1 MPRKT
6 TEELNEELKTLEKN
20 YNQAVQVQKNCEN
33 RAIAIKAILDD
44 RLELEQEERNRKK
57 VTVTGILI
65 RDCPVCGKSFKT
77 MEQRRK
83 YCSGA
88 CRVKFCRTKPIN

>member
-6 TEELNEELKTLEKN
+6 IEELNEELKTLQEN

-44 RLELEQEERNRKK
+44 RLEMEQEETEKK
-57 VTVTGILI
+57 
-65 RDCPVCGKSFKT
+65 
-77 MEQRRK
+77 
-83 YCSGA
+83 
-88 CRVKFCRTKPIN
+88 

>member
-33 RAIAIKAILDD
+33 RSIAIKAILDD
-44 RLELEQEERNRKK
+44 RLEMEQEEETEKK
-57 VTVTGILI
+57 
-65 RDCPVCGKSFKT
+65 
-77 MEQRRK
+77 
-83 YCSGA
+83 
-88 CRVKFCRTKPIN
+88 

>member
-33 RAIAIKAILDD
+33 RAIAIKAVLDD
-44 RLELEQEERNRKK
+44 RLELEQEEKTEKK
-57 VTVTGILI
+57 
-65 RDCPVCGKSFKT
+65 
-77 MEQRRK
+77 
-83 YCSGA
+83 
-88 CRVKFCRTKPIN
+88 

>member
-6 TEELNEELKTLEKN
+6 TEELNEELKTLQEN

-44 RLELEQEERNRKK
+44 RLEIEQEETEKK
-57 VTVTGILI
+57 
-65 RDCPVCGKSFKT
+65 
-77 MEQRRK
+77 
-83 YCSGA
+83 
-88 CRVKFCRTKPIN
+88 